1 MFLKN
6 SRYAGLKTVRAK
18 ARDGREVEA
27 VTLRRLADPPAVI
40 AQTVRGHDALDVM
53 AGHQYGDG
61 TMFWHVADANTE
73 LEAND
78 LTKPRPNDKE
88 TREVFVPET

>member
-1 MFLKN
+1 
-6 SRYAGLKTVRAK
+6 
-18 ARDGREVEA
+18 
-27 VTLRRLADPPAVI
+27 VI
-40 AQTVRGHDALDVM
+40 AQRK
-53 AGHQYGDG
+53 YSDG
-61 TMFWHVADANTE
+61 TKFWHVADANTE

>member
-1 MFLKN
+1 MFLDT
-6 SRYAGLKTVRAK
+6 SRYKDVKTVAAEDRK
-18 ARDGREVEA
+18 GRK
-27 VTLRRLADPPAVI
+27 VTAIKLRRLPYVTGTPTVLNGPERLDVI
-40 AQTVRGHDALDVM
+40 AQ
-53 AGHQYGDG
+53 QKYSDG
-61 TMFWHVADANTE
+61 TKFWHVADANTE